1 MGTRRR
7 NVTAVAQD
15 VHHVRRLC
23 SASSE
28 APQRQA
34 RKGVQMKMLWFV
46 VVLIGSALKELAIA
60 PFVRTPKI
68 QGMGLRTQNIYLL
81 TLLFLFELIAL
92 PIVNVLDA
100 LYESFHTEI

>member
-1 MGTRRR
+1 
-7 NVTAVAQD
+7 
-15 VHHVRRLC
+15 
-23 SASSE
+23 
-28 APQRQA
+28 
-34 RKGVQMKMLWFV
+34 MKMLWFV

-100 LYESFHTEI
+100 LFESFRTEIPRSLRDYADFLLARRRERRDHKLTTRLLQRRRTK